1 MCLGLAAALV
11 GGYRLGN
18 NGGSQTRAGVRVAL
32 AGAIGLLL
40 AYNYVALGLP
50 GASWAFQSLGALAAP
65 FWAIVGGAMGVAAGW
80 YWFVGRKAL

>member
-1 MCLGLAAALV
+1 M

-18 NGGSQTRAGVRVAL
+18 HHETQRRQGVRVAL

-50 GASWAFQSLGALAAP
+50 GSAVAVETFGALAAP
-65 FWAIVGGAMGVAAGW
+65 FWAIVGGAVGVVAGW
-80 YWFVGRKAL
+80 YWFVGRQRE